1 MGSEMYY
8 QIACSGVTAGTQS
21 LWGFSGGCVGPP
33 ASVVPLQL
41 GCESADVGSV
51 LRQCLGPMSLPPPQ
65 PDNSTVV
72 AGASSAAAVCVL
84 AAGLGAAYVWH
95 RRRHGLRG
103 GRGFKFSR
111 LTTATTDVEV
121 SPSSLSQAYDALTA
135 HAPDVALDLQ
145 TPASSSQVAP
155 SSAQPPVKQH
165 QDASESSSTC
175 TTRPANTDTSG
186 AFYF

>member
-1 MGSEMYY
+1 MYY

-21 LWGFSGGCVGPP
+21 IWGFSSGCVGPP

-84 AAGLGAAYVWH
+84 AAGLGGAYVWH

-111 LTTATTDVEV
+111 LITATTDVEV
-121 SPSSLSQAYDALTA
+121 SPSLSQAYDALTA
-135 HAPDVALDLQ
+135 HAQPLGADMALDLQ
-145 TPASSSQVAP
+145 TSTSSSQVAP
-155 SSAQPPVKQH
+155 SSAHPPVKQH